1 MKLFKRTVCI
11 LMSVFVFSS
20 AILCSAVS
28 TLIFGDANNDKAID
42 VRDLVH
48 TKKIIATTDFLPINP
63 SAVDFDGDGD
73 IKGNDLVA
81 LRKILLNEVTPELS
95 VNVADFE

>member
-11 LMSVFVFSS
+11 LASVLVFSS

-48 TKKIIATTDFLPINP
+48 TKKIIAADDFLPVNP
-63 SAVDFDGDGD
+63 DAVDFNGDGD
-73 IKGNDLVA
+73 VKGEDLVA
-81 LRKILLNEVTPELS
+81 LRKIIINAATPELS
-95 VNVADFE
+95 VNVAEFE